1 MRGRTPPLLLTA
13 GQRFDLETVPRLREA
28 LADARHEGSR
38 QTILDISQVCFGD
51 SSFLHELLAAHYSHH
66 RLVLA
71 GPIPHELRQ
80 LLLLT

>member
-13 GQRFDLETVPRLREA
+13 GQRFDLETVPRLRQA

-66 RLVLA
+66 RSFWPAPSHTNCVSSSS
-71 GPIPHELRQ
+71 
-80 LLLLT
+80 